1 MNTTHTELRA
11 GYQPELDLAAL
22 PSIVLKAFRLWRAR
36 ARQRRELLE
45 LSAWQLA
52 DIGVSE
58 DAARAEAGKP
68 FWER

>member
-11 GYQPELDLAAL
+11 GYQPEFDLAAL
-22 PSIVLKAFRLWRAR
+22 PGIVLKAVGLWRAR

-52 DIGVSE
+52 DIGVSRE
-58 DAARAEAGKP
+58 AARAEAGKP
-68 FWER
+68 FWQR